1 MIQRIQNMNNKLMAI
16 LVLIGILI
24 LAYFMNQTGDQS
36 LVYIWFI
43 GCFVGFV
50 LQRSRFC
57 FASAFR
63 DLFLF
68 GTSKTLKGILIGLLV
83 ATIGFVIIM
92 SKEIPFP
99 SFGGIPG
106 QAHILPLGLS
116 TIVGGISFGNL
127 SINNFSGA
135 LRIPLGLLI
144 TLVSELTCSS
154 KCIEEM

>member
-83 ATIGFVIIM
+83 ANIGFVII
-92 SKEIPFP
+92 
-99 SFGGIPG
+99 
-106 QAHILPLGLS
+106 
-116 TIVGGISFGNL
+116 
-127 SINNFSGA
+127 
-135 LRIPLGLLI
+135 
-144 TLVSELTCSS
+144 SS
-154 KCIEEM
+154 N